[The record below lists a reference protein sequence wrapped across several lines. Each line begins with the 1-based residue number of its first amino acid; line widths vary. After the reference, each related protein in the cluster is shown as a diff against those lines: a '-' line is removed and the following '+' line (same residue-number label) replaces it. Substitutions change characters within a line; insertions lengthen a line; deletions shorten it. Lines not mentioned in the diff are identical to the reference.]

1 MEAPKLRRGPF
12 GYTSRSVR
20 LVLAD
25 RDGLLAEASER
36 AGAAEAQVLDVRSEA
51 ETLKTQL
58 AEQAEQLGA
67 LGAEAAE
74 LRIDRDAARRE
85 LEGAIAD
92 AARLQL
98 ELTAARRQLET
109 VQHGQGSIQLGS
121 EAAGGGPDLHDEP
134 LRAAEERS
142 GEIAFI
148 REELR
153 SARRHFLIQGQQ
165 IESAEARI
173 EVLETEVR
181 SLRPEL
187 EAGLSAAVAD
197 LEAARAAV
205 DEVAARPAPDPSVT
219 AEGTSVV
226 LETAGWTTAPMNG
239 AGMNGAGMNGAG
251 MNGAGTHAG
260 EELREAERA
269 RRETLAEIERLA
281 ACRDR
286 LASLVGVVRSTIE
299 DAGERAAGIG
309 DRVDEAVAPLT
320 DAIEE
325 LSVRLAA
332 FAELAALPGE
342 DARAPASERSL
353 NLVELEAQDGAP
365 GQPDPPGGVGA
376 RTSQEPP
383 TEEAPG
389 PAAEW
394 IVLPA
399 PPLVD
404 QARPLGAERPSG

>member
-1 MEAPKLRRGPF
+1 LNRSTLGARIAARLPSAKGGFPVEAWQLRRGPF
-12 GYTSRSVR
+12 GYTPRSVR

-25 RDGLLAEASER
+25 RDRSLVEAWER
-36 AGAAEAQVLDVRSEA
+36 AKAAEAQVLALQSEA

-58 AEQAEQLGA
+58 AEQAEQLRA
-67 LGAEAAE
+67 PGAEVAE
-74 LRIDRDAARRE
+74 LGTDRN
-85 LEGAIAD
+85 
-92 AARLQL
+92 
-98 ELTAARRQLET
+98 
-109 VQHGQGSIQLGS
+109 
-121 EAAGGGPDLHDEP
+121 
-134 LRAAEERS
+134 AAEERS

-205 DEVAARPAPDPSVT
+205 DAVAARPAPDPSVT
-219 AEGTSVV
+219 AEGTSVA
-226 LETAGWTTAPMNG
+226 LETAGWATAPMNG

-376 RTSQEPP
+376 RTIQEPP

-404 QARPLGAERPSG
+404 RARPLGAERPSG

>member
-1 MEAPKLRRGPF
+1 MEEPKLRRGPF

-25 RDGLLAEASER
+25 RDGLFTQASER
-36 AGAAEAQVLDVRSEA
+36 AGAAEAQLLDARSDA
-51 ETLKTQL
+51 ETLKTLL
-58 AEQAEQLGA
+58 AEQAEQLHV

-74 LRIDRDAARRE
+74 LRTDRDAARRE
-85 LEGAIAD
+85 LEGAVAD

-98 ELTAARRQLET
+98 ELTDTRRQLET
-109 VQHGQGSIQLGS
+109 VQNDQEAIQLGS
-121 EAAGGGPDLHDEP
+121 EAARGGPDVRDEP
-134 LRAAEERS
+134 LPAAEERT

-148 REELR
+148 REELS
-153 SARRHFLIQGQQ
+153 SARRHFLIQSQQ
-165 IESAEARI
+165 IKSAEARI

-205 DEVAARPAPDPSVT
+205 DEVAARPAPDPSVA
-219 AEGTSVV
+219 AEGASAA
-226 LETAGWTTAPMNG
+226 LEAAGWTA
-239 AGMNGAGMNGAG
+239 AR
-251 MNGAGTHAG
+251 MNGAGTHAA

-269 RRETLAEIERLA
+269 RHETLAEIERLA

-286 LASLVGVVRSTIE
+286 LAFLVDEVRSTIE

-309 DRVDEAVAPLT
+309 DQVDEAVAPLT

-325 LSVRLAA
+325 LNVRLAA

-342 DARAPASERSL
+342 DAREPASERSL
-353 NLVELEAQDGAP
+353 NLVELEEQDGAP
-365 GQPDPPGGVGA
+365 GRPDPAGGVGA
-376 RTSQEPP
+376 RSSRELH
-383 TEEAPG
+383 TEEASG

-394 IVLPA
+394 IVPPA
-399 PPLVD
+399 PPPAD
-404 QARPLGAERPSG
+404 QAQPLGAERPSG

>member
-1 MEAPKLRRGPF
+1 MQAPQLKRGMF
-12 GYTSRSVR
+12 GYTSKSVR
-20 LVLAD
+20 LTLAD
-25 RDGLLAEASER
+25 RDAKLSQQAKEAEAV
-36 AGAAEAQVLDVRSEA
+36 VLGLRSGA
-51 ETLKTQL
+51 ETLTTQL
-58 AEQAEQLGA
+58 AEQAKSLRA
-67 LGAEAAE
+67 LAAEAAD
-74 LRIDRDAARRE
+74 LRTDRDATRGD
-85 LEGAIAD
+85 LEGAVTD
-92 AARLQL
+92 AARLGL
-98 ELTAARRQLET
+98 ELTTVRRDLET
-109 VQHGQGSIQLGS
+109 VRH
-121 EAAGGGPDLHDEP
+121 DLETTRHDLETARDELDQQDEP
-134 LRAAEERS
+134 RQAAEDLSEKRS
-142 GEIAFI
+142 GEIAVL
-148 REELR
+148 RQELGL
-153 SARRHFLIQGQQ
+153 ARRYFLIQSHRAR
-165 IESAEARI
+165 SAEARI
-173 EVLETEVR
+173 EELEAELRSVR
-181 SLRPEL
+181 ADLEAGLRAPTAEL
-187 EAGLSAAVAD
+187 EAGLRAPTAELEATEASVKGATAGPVPDSPAMVEEPSAV
-197 LEAARAAV
+197 LEAAGRTMARIMDGARTRAV
-205 DEVAARPAPDPSVT
+205 
-219 AEGTSVV
+219 
-226 LETAGWTTAPMNG
+226 
-239 AGMNGAGMNGAG
+239 
-251 MNGAGTHAG
+251 

-353 NLVELEAQDGAP
+353 NLVELEAQDGSP
-365 GQPDPPGGVGA
+365 DQPDPPGGVGA

>member
-74 LRIDRDAARRE
+74 LRIDRDTARRE
-85 LEGAIAD
+85 LEEAIAD

-98 ELTAARRQLET
+98 ELTAARSQLET

-187 EAGLSAAVAD
+187 QAGLSAAVAD

-205 DEVAARPAPDPSVT
+205 DEVAARRAPDPSVT
-219 AEGTSVV
+219 AEGTSIV
-226 LETAGWTTAPMNG
+226 LETAEWTTAPMNG
-239 AGMNGAGMNGAG
+239 AGVNGAGV
-251 MNGAGTHAG
+251 NGAGTHAG
-260 EELREAERA
+260 EELREAEGA

-353 NLVELEAQDGAP
+353 NLVELEAQDGSP